1 MDNAQWLLIIA
12 LVIGLAGTVLPML
25 PGLGMMVLALL
36 VYSYYD
42 SWQTF
47 PFWYVLVMAFVAVL
61 GISIDHLAAA
71 LGAKRFGV
79 SSRGFWG
86 AVVGGL
92 LGGLIFHLPGLLIG
106 AIIGTVAMELYQKR
120 TLKQS
125 FSAATGVLVG
135 TAVGMAVQFG
145 LGLLILAVSIGK
157 MLF

>member
-47 PFWYVLVMAFVAVL
+47 PIWYIVVMAFIALL
-61 GISIDHLAAA
+61 GIGIDHLAAA
-71 LGAKRFGV
+71 LGTKRFGV

-120 TLKQS
+120 TLKQF